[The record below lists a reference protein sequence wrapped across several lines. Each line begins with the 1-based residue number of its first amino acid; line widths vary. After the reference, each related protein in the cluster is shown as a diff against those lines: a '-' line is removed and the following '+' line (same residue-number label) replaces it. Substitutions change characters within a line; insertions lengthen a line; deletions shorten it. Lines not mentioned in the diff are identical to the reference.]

1 METKNCALLYHSFYL
16 KKQNVENLQLMQIQW
31 QQQMMGHAYVQNT
44 EMLNC
49 KRMIQYIIDRFKKL
63 HLNEENAQKLLQ
75 EAENLLNSNDI
86 QNSSNKIQVIASDRV
101 HH

>member
-1 METKNCALLYHSFYL
+1 
-16 KKQNVENLQLMQIQW
+16 MQIQW